1 MEATIRRRLA
11 SDGELCG
18 MLAKFFSEPAIYYQK
33 APADTD
39 TVGGMYPHIILTVDK
54 FYDAQKGVAGAL
66 TVEIICSQDKTAPET
81 IERVIRKRLEGVFFK
96 PDDGGE
102 IFSLKWQ
109 RTDVFSE
116 PASERTPLIIGAVA
130 TFDLYEWPLAE
141 TSTPDPVQAL
151 NIWASHGFGVAIIG
165 VTEFDEV
172 FEPTHERPAVYFDV
186 QRHRLLEQKTAAV
199 FVEAVINMHV
209 FAPTV
214 RSRREWLAS
223 LNQDMLLCGTI
234 PMDDGHPLRLHDA
247 EYIWAA
253 SEVDGQIQYT
263 FHYGILRPDKYAH
276 PIKFTEFDR
285 DSKIRYLHR

>member
-1 MEATIRRRLA
+1 METTIRRRLA

-39 TVGGMYPHIILTVDK
+39 TVGGMYPHLILTVDK

-66 TVEIICSQDKTAPET
+66 TVEIVCSQDKTAPEE
-81 IERVIRKRLEGVFFK
+81 IERLVRKRLEGVFFK
-96 PDDGGE
+96 PDDGE

-151 NIWASHGFGVAIIG
+151 NIWAQRFDVAIIG

-186 QRHRLLEQKTAAV
+186 QRTRLTDQKSTAV
-199 FVEAVINMHV
+199 FCDVTVNMHV
-209 FAPTV
+209 FAPNV

-234 PMDDGHPLRLHDA
+234 PMDDLSPMRLQEA
-247 EYIWAA
+247 EYLWAA
-253 SEVDGQIQYT
+253 SEVDGQIQYR
-263 FHYGILRPDKYAH
+263 FSYGILRPANYAH
-276 PIKFTEFDR
+276 PISFRNESH
-285 DSKIRYLHR
+285 DSKVKYLRR